1 MPPRDGS
8 RPQLQVL
15 TWKGSDAELLDG
27 VRAGEPHALARLY
40 DRFAPD
46 INRVVWKLLGADS
59 DHDDLV
65 HDVFLKVARQIEGVR
80 DPERLA
86 SWVVAVAVNTV
97 YKELRRRRVR
107 RIVSFGADVAA
118 ERTRTATTARGLPQQ
133 AHEQAQEIDHEARDL
148 LRRTYELLGRLGAKE
163 QLAFT
168 LRFID
173 DRSLPEI
180 AALCGWSLSTVKR
193 RVARARSRFEEL
205 ATRDPAIAARLGLRR
220 ESAAAEPA
228 GLPRTR
234 RGGRS

>member
-15 TWKGSDAELLDG
+15 TWKGSDAELLDS
-27 VRAGEPHALARLY
+27 VRAGDPRALARLY

-46 INRVVWKLLGADS
+46 INRVVWKLLGADH

-65 HDVFLKVARQIEGVR
+65 HDVFLKVARQIDGVR
-80 DPERLA
+80 DPEKLS

-107 RIVSFGADVAA
+107 RIVTFTVDAPPAPAA
-118 ERTRTATTARGLPQQ
+118 TPVRTSPPD
-133 AHEQAQEIDHEARDL
+133 HAQEVDHEARDL
-148 LRRTYELLGRLGAKE
+148 LRRTYALLARLGAKE

-193 RVARARSRFEEL
+193 RVARARSRFESL
-205 ATRDPAIAARLGLRR
+205 ASADPEIAARLELGARDVQVASPRR
-220 ESAAAEPA
+220 EGKS
-228 GLPRTR
+228 
-234 RGGRS
+234 